1 MFYSFLIYLLIFR
14 PEFRLISMLNCSHIS
29 LNFTGL
35 SLTCPVATEDVS
47 PELHIWLFIL
57 PNESVSLPTDRRHA
71 HFSLKCSWIREQSGL
86 SAEVKEKCL
95 HSLRHLNENSPLV
108 LFPPSHLFSFSD
120 SIYYFQ
126 FCLLFFCQHKQSKKH
141 CFENCEAHYFTDN
154 V

>member
-126 FCLLFFCQHKQSKKH
+126 FYLLFFCQHKQSKKH